1 MPTTRGLED
10 RLRALDL
17 ERVDQL
23 VAVALLAENELQV
36 WLGHQIPNRPV
47 AAVAVAALAGAVAV
61 RRRWPLGSVAVVL
74 AFMTARILFGTLFNL
89 QAAAGVIISVVLLF
103 YALGAFAAPRR
114 GAWMAV
120 VSVAITSLNTATKPG
135 GGIAQV
141 FPMEAFAVLLPYVLG
156 RAMAV
161 RAARERT
168 TRDQAERL
176 ESALVTGGHVAAHG
190 ERARIARE
198 LHDVIAHSVSVM
210 VIQAGGA
217 RLVMDAEPARADAS
231 LRSVERAGREALA
244 ELRRLLGVLGDEDP
258 YALAPQPGL
267 RDIAPLLSDACKAG
281 ISADLRIDGRPV
293 QVPPALDLC
302 AYRIVQESLTN
313 AIKHA
318 APATASVNVRWG
330 EEMLELEIS
339 DDGRRRAGGLRRGS
353 GGHGIV
359 GMHERVA
366 LHSGTLETGPRASG
380 GFSVRARIPLTRG
393 AAA

>member
-1 MPTTRGLED
+1 MPTLD
-10 RLRALDL
+10 ARLRTSDL

-23 VAVALLAENELQV
+23 VAVALLVENELQV
-36 WLGHQIPNRPV
+36 WLGRQIPDRPV

-61 RRRWPLGSVAVVL
+61 RRRRPLASVSVVL
-74 AFMTARILFGTLFNL
+74 AFMTARILFGALFNL
-89 QAAAGVIISVVLLF
+89 QAAAGVIVGVVLLF

-120 VSVAITSLNTATKPG
+120 LSVAITSLNTATKPG

-141 FPMEAFAVLLPYVLG
+141 FPMEAFAVLLPYALG
-156 RAMAV
+156 RAMAA

-168 TRDQAERL
+168 TRGEAERL
-176 ESALVTGGHVAAHG
+176 ESALVTGGQMAAHG

-217 RLVMDAEPARADAS
+217 RLVMDAEPGRAEAS

-258 YALAPQPGL
+258 HALAPQPGL
-267 RDIAPLLSDACKAG
+267 GDIAPLLTDARKAG
-281 ISADLRIDGRPV
+281 IEADLCVDGRPV
-293 QVPPALDLC
+293 RVPPALDLC

-330 EEMLELEIS
+330 EEVLELEIS
-339 DDGRRRAGGLRRGS
+339 DDGRRRNERLRRGS

-366 LHSGTLETGPRASG
+366 LHSGTLETGPRATG
-380 GFSVRARIPLTRG
+380 GFSVRACLPLTRG